1 MPYIGHN
8 PTQAGS
14 FVLLD
19 DIDSGFD
26 GSDVTFT
33 LQIGGV
39 DITPTADNLLIILD
53 GVVQHSPEAYTV
65 SGSTLTFTAAPADGQ
80 EFYGML
86 MGQSASVGQG
96 TVGADELSVSG
107 DGSANQLL
115 SSDADGT
122 MTWKDGSLSTT
133 SATGDLIY
141 RNNSGVLERL
151 AVGSAG
157 QVLTVASGVPAWET
171 DVESYLPLSGGTM
184 TGALNMNS
192 QNITNGGAI
201 AGTFTGGLTGN
212 VSGNLTGNVT
222 GNTSGTAATVT
233 GAAKSNIT

>member
-14 FVLLD
+14 FILLD
-19 DIDSGFD
+19 DFDSEFD

-33 LQIGGV
+33 LKVGGV

-65 SGSTLTFTAAPADGQ
+65 SGSTLTFTAAPASGQ

-115 SSDADGT
+115 SSDEDGT
-122 MTWKDGSLSTT
+122 KTCKHGSLSTT
-133 SATGDLIY
+133 SPTVDLLY
-141 RNNSGVLERL
+141 RNNINFIS
-151 AVGSAG
+151 
-157 QVLTVASGVPAWET
+157 
-171 DVESYLPLSGGTM
+171 
-184 TGALNMNS
+184 
-192 QNITNGGAI
+192 
-201 AGTFTGGLTGN
+201 F
-212 VSGNLTGNVT
+212 
-222 GNTSGTAATVT
+222 
-233 GAAKSNIT
+233 